1 MTFFWV
7 CVGIAA
13 IIVALAVG
21 GWLLGITA
29 AVFIAKCAIPICI
42 IVLAILGYKIH
53 KEKRQGKKSDE

>member
-21 GWLLGITA
+21 GLILGIGTA
-29 AVFIAKCAIPICI
+29 TFIAKCAIPISI

-53 KEKRQGKKSDE
+53 KEKRRENK

>member
-13 IIVALAVG
+13 IILAIATAGLLLELPIALV
-21 GWLLGITA
+21 
-29 AVFIAKCAIPICI
+29 IAKCAIPLCI

-53 KEKRQGKKSDE
+53 KEKRQEKK